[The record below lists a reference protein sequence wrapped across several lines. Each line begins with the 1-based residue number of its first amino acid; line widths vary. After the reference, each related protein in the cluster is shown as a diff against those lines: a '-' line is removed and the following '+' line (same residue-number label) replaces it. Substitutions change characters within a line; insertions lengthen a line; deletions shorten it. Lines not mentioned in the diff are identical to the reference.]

1 MVQRAMRGA
10 APMEVMA
17 DLGFGEVHLV
27 DSFAVSMSGALS
39 CVYTLTTDICC
50 NQGPLSFKSDERA
63 SGDSAVPSSW
73 YCAQLEGHLQAS
85 ATECCPLLH
94 EASGKP
100 HRLPLS

>member
-39 CVYTLTTDICC
+39 YMQTMDVSSHCK
-50 NQGPLSFKSDERA
+50 QGPLQKAMTGLVETVLFLINA
-63 SGDSAVPSSW
+63 
-73 YCAQLEGHLQAS
+73 
-85 ATECCPLLH
+85 
-94 EASGKP
+94 
-100 HRLPLS
+100 LS

>member
-39 CVYTLTTDICC
+39 YMYKIDVSSHC
-50 NQGPLSFKSDERA
+50 NQGPLSRA
-63 SGDSAVPSSW
+63 MTGLVQTVLCLDNA
-73 YCAQLEGHLQAS
+73 
-85 ATECCPLLH
+85 
-94 EASGKP
+94 
-100 HRLPLS
+100 LS

>member
-39 CVYTLTTDICC
+39 CMYTTDVDGHC
-50 NQGPLSFKSDERA
+50 NQGLLPSKSQERV
-63 SGDSAVPSSW
+63 SGHTAVPSTALICLCLVW
-73 YCAQLEGHLQAS
+73 TALA
-85 ATECCPLLH
+85 
-94 EASGKP
+94 
-100 HRLPLS
+100 